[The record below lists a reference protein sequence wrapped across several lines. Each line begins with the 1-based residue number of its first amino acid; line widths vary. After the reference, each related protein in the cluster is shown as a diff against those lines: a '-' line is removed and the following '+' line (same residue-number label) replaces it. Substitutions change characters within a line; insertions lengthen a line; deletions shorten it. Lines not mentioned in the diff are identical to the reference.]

1 MAAKAIASIAVPP
14 EVFPFMAKHGA
25 RAAKMLNDFTA
36 SCTTIDEKL
45 GALGVM
51 AQILLAYGDTL
62 QAMQLAKTPDN
73 KPSN

>member
-1 MAAKAIASIAVPP
+1 MGTKAIASIAVPP

-36 SCTTIDEKL
+36 KCPTLDEKL

-51 AQILLAYGDTL
+51 AQVLIAYGDSL
-62 QAMQLAKTPDN
+62 QATQLAKTPTD
-73 KPSN
+73 KPN